1 MKTLT
6 AKKEYRNAYEGA
18 LDDVIDFRTVF
29 QGTLH
34 GHLTGNQT
42 YCSMMF
48 DGHQCATEFDG

>member
-29 QGTLH
+29 QGTH
-34 GHLTGNQT
+34 GYLTGNQT

-48 DGHQCATEFDG
+48 DGRQCATEFDG

>member
-29 QGTLH
+29 EGTLH
-34 GHLTGNQT
+34 GYLTGNQT
-42 YCSMMF
+42 SLSIEY
-48 DGHQCATEFDG
+48 